1 MERHIFICY
10 QHEDSDFAQVLIN
23 QIEKAGFHT
32 WIDDNHLQ
40 VGEDWRTGI
49 DQAIKDAFA
58 LIVIMSPKAKA
69 SEYVTYEWAFAWGAR
84 VKVIPVLYKETPL
97 HPRLD
102 ALQYLNFTDRVVRP
116 WDTLI
121 NTLTILA
128 TTSSHSSTLPAHN
141 TPLSPSNTTD
151 QSRVAWLDVGTLFFE
166 RQEYEEALEAYRQAL
181 FLDPNNAHAYVG
193 RSRSL
198 QGLKRYK
205 EALVASEQAL
215 RLEPNNASAY
225 IGKGNALDDLKRYE
239 EALAAYEQA
248 LRLDPNNAS
257 AYNNKGRALD
267 DLERYEEA
275 LAACEQ
281 ALRLDPNFA
290 DAYYN
295 KGYVLSALK
304 RYEEA
309 LAAYEQALRLNPNDA
324 NAYYNKGFVLEQLR
338 RGKEAQ
344 QAYDRA
350 KQLGYSG

>member
-23 QIEKAGFHT
+23 RVEKAGFHT
-32 WIDDNHLQ
+32 WIDDNQLRA
-40 VGEDWRTGI
+40 GEDWRTGI

-69 SEYVTYEWAFAWGAR
+69 SEYVTYEWAFAWGAG

-128 TTSSHSSTLPAHN
+128 TTSSHSSTLPAQN
-141 TPLSPSNTTD
+141 TLPSPSNTTD
-151 QSRVAWLDVGTLFFE
+151 QNRVAWLDVGKLFFE
-166 RQEYEEALEAYRQAL
+166 RKEYEEALDAYRQAL
-181 FLDPNNAHAYVG
+181 FLDPNNAQAYVG

-198 QGLKRYK
+198 HGLKRYK
-205 EALVASEQAL
+205 EALLASEQAL
-215 RLEPNNASAY
+215 RLDPNNAEAY
-225 IGKGNALDDLKRYE
+225 VNKGEALYGLKRYE

-248 LRLDPNNAS
+248 LRLDPSDAVT
-257 AYNNKGRALD
+257 YNNKGNVLNN
-267 DLERYEEA
+267 LE
-275 LAACEQ
+275 
-281 ALRLDPNFA
+281 
-290 DAYYN
+290 
-295 KGYVLSALK
+295 

-309 LAAYEQALRLNPNDA
+309 LAAYEQTLRLDPSDA
-324 NAYYNKGFVLEQLR
+324 SVYNNKGNVLKQLR

-344 QAYDRA
+344 QAYNRA
-350 KQLGYSG
+350 KQLGYNG